1 MVIPPEVP
9 SVYRIVFSYPGFLF
23 VYGVEYC
30 SFNACKELWWSFD
43 GNCIEYVDGF
53 WENVYFYYV
62 NPTYP

>member
-9 SVYRIVFSYPGFLF
+9 SVYRIVFSYLGFLF

-30 SFNACKELWWSFD
+30 SFKVCKVLWWNFD
-43 GNCIEYVDGF
+43 GNCNEYVDGF
-53 WENVYFYYV
+53 WENVCFYYV